1 MENFT
6 IDLLSNSSMELFKN
20 NKTSNF
26 TVHLPKKIVLHGN
39 WQVCLTEINIPN
51 NFHNV
56 TQNNNRI
63 FCEEYENNTRKLAC
77 WHEMKYTY
85 YSNIQTIVN
94 EINDVFE
101 RNINIRLLHYQADI
115 NKILIKMNKKE
126 ELGVSNKIVYFENKL
141 ATQLGFI
148 PNENILTYFESPNFA
163 SVHHHGTF
171 DYVFVYCDIVEPKLF
186 SNTFA
191 QILKVFPRER
201 KSDDQTV
208 LSKEFHNLE
217 YLKLMKREF
226 DTIEINLRTT
236 TGEFMPFIHG
246 IANLKLHF
254 KKTK

>member
-1 MENFT
+1 MEHFT
-6 IDLLSNSSMELFKN
+6 IDLLSNSSMEIFKN

-39 WQVCLTEINIPN
+39 WEVCLTEINIPN

-63 FCEEYENNTRKLAC
+63 FYEEYENNTLKKYC
-77 WHEMKYTY
+77 WHIMKHSY
-85 YSNIQTIVN
+85 YSNIESIVN

-101 RNINIRLLHYQADI
+101 SKIKVRLLHYQAGTD
-115 NKILIKMNKKE
+115 KILVNMAKYE
-126 ELGVSNKIVYFENKL
+126 EYKLYDKIYFENKL
-141 ATQLGFI
+141 ATQLGFL
-148 PNENILTYFESPNFA
+148 PNENILIYNVSPNFA

-191 QILKVFPRER
+191 QILKVFPREK
-201 KSDDQTV
+201 KSDDQTI

-217 YLKLMKREF
+217 YLKLIKREF

-254 KKTK
+254 KKIK